1 MEEQSKD
8 PLETNSP
15 IEPKE
20 EVIDD
25 IYITDECKDNK
36 DLIVPKEELSEFDT
50 SEDESTS
57 TVLRPIKT
65 ETTLSREIVRLQKE
79 LKSNK
84 EDTSLMDDAA
94 PVGPIE
100 EVYIKAEPVDEAS
113 VPPEPS
119 SLSYGPPLPELCPR
133 AQRGRARQNKSA
145 SANNTLSHSAEKRC
159 SSDISQA
166 KLKHN
171 NQSPAHIKTRARER
185 SCVRLS
191 LRPRVV

>member
-1 MEEQSKD
+1 MMASTANYSKMEGQSRD
-8 PLETNSP
+8 PLETNCP

-100 EVYIKAEPVDEAS
+100 EVYIKAEPVD
-113 VPPEPS
+113 
-119 SLSYGPPLPELCPR
+119 
-133 AQRGRARQNKSA
+133 
-145 SANNTLSHSAEKRC
+145 
-159 SSDISQA
+159 
-166 KLKHN
+166 
-171 NQSPAHIKTRARER
+171 
-185 SCVRLS
+185 
-191 LRPRVV
+191 